1 MLFTKLAGHIMLVAV
16 VSVDEPQGACT
27 PIMSF
32 RSMFMLTKI
41 RTFFSFP
48 PSLRLPVRFAVNMI
62 PSFIFATRTAGSEN
76 HRLTRIRMLRL
87 RQHRLSA
94 G

>member
-1 MLFTKLAGHIMLVAV
+1 MLFTKLAGHIILVAV
-16 VSVDEPQGACT
+16 VSVDEPKGAYT
-27 PIMSF
+27 PIMSS
-32 RSMFMLTKI
+32 RSMFMLTKSA
-41 RTFFSFP
+41 RFLSFP
-48 PSLRLPVRFAVNMI
+48 PSLRLPVRFAVNTI

-76 HRLTRIRMLRL
+76 HRLTKIRMLRL